1 MTRASHQVEDAAPPA
16 GGLRRFVLG
25 GFWALSDQAVVSL
38 GNFLTTL
45 VLIRSLAPDVFG
57 TYTLLFGML
66 LFLGSLHAA
75 VVVYPISIGAAAGD
89 AGTGASRGAI
99 TGAALAMTGVL
110 WLPLGLFL
118 VGTAA
123 VLGRVDLAGWAV
135 VALLAW
141 LVQETLR
148 RVLMADLR
156 HRDALAGDAVSYL
169 GQAAIAWLLARAGM
183 LSLESALAAV
193 AATSAAGALV
203 QAFQVGVRRFP
214 VAALASAART
224 FWRHGRWLLLL
235 QFVALITIYATPW
248 TLKLFHGSREVAQ
261 FQAVA
266 VLLGVANPVTM
277 SMVGLI
283 VPAVAAASRGGNTGA
298 AKTAA
303 LRYGAVGATL
313 LAPYYLALVLFPTTV
328 LALFSRNNPEYV
340 GLTTPL
346 RLFVAA
352 YAMFYVAQMSAALL
366 NGLGR
371 SRAAFVAHAA
381 GAAATLLVAIPLAA
395 SFGLSGAVWGG
406 LAPAAAHAA
415 ASMLLLRRMNRLQPA
430 TPGTAPMPAGDVA
443 LQTA

>member
-1 MTRASHQVEDAAPPA
+1 MRRASNQPDNAASPPGA
-16 GGLRRFVLG
+16 DGLRRFVLG
-25 GFWALSDQAVVSL
+25 GFWALSDQAAVSL

-57 TYTLLFGML
+57 TYALLFGML

-75 VVVYPISIGAAAGD
+75 LVVYPITVGAAGD
-89 AGTGASRGAI
+89 GRHAI
-99 TGAALAMTGVL
+99 TGAALAITGVL

-118 VGTAA
+118 VGTTA

-135 VALLAW
+135 VALLMW

-169 GQAAIAWLLARAGM
+169 GQAAVVWLLARAGM
-183 LSLESALAAV
+183 LTLESALAAV

-203 QAFQVGVRRFP
+203 QAFQVGLRRFP
-214 VAALASAART
+214 RSALAPAARA
-224 FWRHGRWLLLL
+224 FWRQGRWLLLL
-235 QFVALITIYATPW
+235 QFVGLVTIYATPW
-248 TLKLFHGSREVAQ
+248 TLDFFHGRREVAQ

-283 VPAVAAASRGGNTGA
+283 VPAVATASRGGNPAA
-298 AKTAA
+298 AKAAA

-313 LAPYYLALVLFPTTV
+313 LLPYYLALLLFPATV
-328 LALFSRNNPEYV
+328 LSLFFGRESAYV
-340 GLTTPL
+340 GLATPL

-381 GAAATLLVAIPLAA
+381 GATATLLVAIPLAA
-395 SFGLSGAVWGG
+395 AFGLSGAVWGG
-406 LAPAAAHAA
+406 LAPAAVHAA
-415 ASMLLLRRMNRLQPA
+415 ASMLLLRRMNRSQPA
-430 TPGTAPMPAGDVA
+430 TPEPAPVSAGGVA